1 MIRSMT
7 GYGLGTAEMGGL
19 KVTIELRTVNNRFA
33 DLKLRL
39 PDELLPFEPELRR
52 RVLATVKR
60 GRLELDLRFDRAGAV
75 GAPVVLD
82 KAVVEA
88 ALAAAAELRDGYGVR
103 GEWDLATLL
112 RVPGILVPAG
122 RPREI
127 DDASRAAIERALDG
141 ALAAL
146 DRERVREGESLA
158 ADLRAR
164 VDRMEAHVGAV
175 RAKAEVFP
183 AAVHKRILERVAPL
197 VAQVPLD
204 PARVAQEAAF
214 LADRADVTEELVRL
228 TGHLAQA
235 RALLAGG
242 DEPVGKRLDF
252 LLQEINRETNTIAS
266 KSGDLAI
273 SRLAL
278 ELKSEC
284 EKFREQIQNIE

>member
-7 GYGLGTAEMGGL
+7 GYGLGTAEAGGL
-19 KVTIELRTVNNRFA
+19 KVTIELRSVNNRFA

-52 RVLATVKR
+52 KIQETVKR
-60 GRLELDLRFDRAGAV
+60 GRLELDLRFDRAGAS

-82 KAVVEA
+82 KTVVEA
-88 ALAAAAELRDGYGVR
+88 ALQALAELRDGYGIR
-103 GEWDLATLL
+103 GEWDLATLM
-112 RVPGILVPAG
+112 RVPGVLVPAG
-122 RPREI
+122 RPREL
-127 DDASRAAIERALDG
+127 DDASRAAVDRALEL

-146 DRERVREGESLA
+146 DRERTREGEALG

-164 VDRMEAHVGAV
+164 VDRMEAHVAAIREKAAAV
-175 RAKAEVFP
+175 P

-197 VAQVPLD
+197 AAQVPLD
-204 PARVAQEAAF
+204 PARLAQEAAF

-235 RALLAGG
+235 RTLLGEVR
-242 DEPVGKRLDF
+242 EPVGKRLDF

-284 EKFREQIQNIE
+284 EKFREQIQNLE